1 MSWRVLL
8 CIYAKVK
15 VMKTMIFYR
24 DASEHGQ
31 PVREFLREFTRQT
44 GKTVEEVDPDSIQGS
59 RLSELYDIVE
69 LPSVVAIDNSGQMQ
83 QTWRGLPLP
92 RISEVSYYVE

>member
-1 MSWRVLL
+1 
-8 CIYAKVK
+8 
-15 VMKTMIFYR
+15 MKTMIFYR

-31 PVREFLREFTRQT
+31 PVREFLREFGRQT
-44 GKTVEEVDPDSIQGS
+44 GKTLEEVDPDSVRGAQ
-59 RLSELYDIVE
+59 LMELYDIVE
-69 LPSVVAIDNSGQMQ
+69 LPTVIATDNEGHMQ